1 VVRPETQGTSVHIML
16 SRAPVL
22 QSMMIAAQMHCHHA
36 ILLHQ
41 GSAYYSH
48 NQIRSL
54 SSCFEWAEEA
64 LQVCSGILPLYHPL
78 MSLRGVV
85 KVCDPRHFPP
95 KYYTDMNRIRM
106 IIIFKKVV

>member
-1 VVRPETQGTSVHIML
+1 MV
-16 SRAPVL
+16 
-22 QSMMIAAQMHCHHA
+22 AAQIHCHHA
-36 ILLHQ
+36 ILLHN

-78 MSLRGVV
+78 MSSGGVAE
-85 KVCDPRHFPP
+85 VCDPRHFPP
-95 KYYTDMNRIRM
+95 KYHMNRIRM
-106 IIIFKKVV
+106 IIIFKRVV